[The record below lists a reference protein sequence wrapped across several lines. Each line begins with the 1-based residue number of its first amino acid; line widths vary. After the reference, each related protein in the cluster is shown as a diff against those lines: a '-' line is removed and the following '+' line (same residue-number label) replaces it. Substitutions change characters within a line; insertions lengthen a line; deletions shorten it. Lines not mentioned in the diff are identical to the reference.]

1 MELKGSLVFNA
12 VDRLAMRLGE
22 DREIRICR
30 SFMDRCGD
38 IHLKDLVVQAMD
50 DERHMRVDGKT
61 LLNFGCDS
69 YLGLD
74 RDARV
79 QRAMSNASK
88 EWGLHNGASRM
99 FYSVELCAE
108 AEKRLAKWL
117 DVKDTLIFPSVTLAN
132 VGVIPAVAGKGD
144 LLVVDRLSH
153 DSIHQGVKIAV
164 SNGATRKELAP
175 CGPDALRDVLK
186 RRRKSACVVAL
197 DGIYSMSGASPPL
210 AELDEVVSEHGG
222 ILYVDDAHGTAVVG
236 DRGRGAAYQALGSLD
251 NVLMVGSL
259 SKGFSCMGAFVTCSE
274 ALKPI
279 LKMKSSPYIFG
290 GPVPPPYLAAI
301 CAVCDILQSPDYERL
316 IGRLRR
322 SVGRL
327 TEGLGFLG
335 FGISGGLAP
344 IISARIGNIEDTLMA
359 GRWLFDR
366 GYYVPSVTYPAVPI
380 NGGLLRIQ
388 VNANHSAEA
397 IDGLL
402 NAFSDLKAELARL
415 SSWSGE
421 AV

>member
-1 MELKGSLVFNA
+1 MKSRGAPVLNA

-22 DREIRICR
+22 DRLVRICR
-30 SFMDRCGD
+30 NFTDRCGD

-50 DERHMRVDGKT
+50 DERRMRVDGKT
-61 LLNFGCDS
+61 LFNFGCDS

-74 RDARV
+74 RNARV
-79 QRAMSNASK
+79 QKAMADALK
-88 EWGLHNGASRM
+88 EWGLHNGASRI

-108 AEKRLAKWL
+108 AERRLAKWL
-117 DVKDTLIFPSVTLAN
+117 EVEDTLIYPSVTLAN
-132 VGVIPAVAGKGD
+132 VGVLPAIVGKGD
-144 LLVVDRLSH
+144 LLIVDRLAH
-153 DSIHQGVKIAV
+153 DSVHQGVKLAV
-164 SNGATRKELAP
+164 AEGAVRQELSP
-175 CGPDALRDVLK
+175 CVPEVLRSILK
-186 RRRKSACVVAL
+186 RRRRRASIVAL
-197 DGIYSMSGASPPL
+197 DGIYSMTGASPPL
-210 AELDEVVSEHGG
+210 VELDDVADEHGG

-236 DRGRGAAYQALGSLD
+236 DRGRGAAYQALGSLH
-251 NVLMVGSL
+251 NILMVGSL
-259 SKGFSCMGAFVTCSE
+259 SKGFSCMGAFVTCSP

-279 LKMKSSPYIFG
+279 VKIKSSPYVFG

-301 CAVCDILQSPDYERL
+301 CAVCDILESAEYERI
-316 IGRLRR
+316 IGGMRR
-322 SVGRL
+322 NVVRL
-327 TEGLGFLG
+327 TEGLRTLG
-335 FGISGGLAP
+335 FTVSGGLAP
-344 IISARIGNIEDTLMA
+344 IVAARIGDIEDTLVA

-402 NAFSDLKAELARL
+402 NAFADLKAKM
-415 SSWSGE
+415 SGLPSRSVE